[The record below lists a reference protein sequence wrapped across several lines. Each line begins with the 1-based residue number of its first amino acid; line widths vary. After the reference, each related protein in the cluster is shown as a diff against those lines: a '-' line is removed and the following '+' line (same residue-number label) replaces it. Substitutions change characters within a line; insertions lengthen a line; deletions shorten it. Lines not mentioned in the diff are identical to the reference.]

1 MANFYKVLSVL
12 APIVAVSQVAAC
24 GDAGSTKGDPEA
36 QHCEQAAQRLTRD
49 IGTIHVIETKPWTAD
64 NVRSVR
70 VRFTYPEGNA
80 AGLSFG
86 AVLCTYAFDVAVR
99 SNDKRNP
106 KAQTVYFRARNLSE
120 NELLLLNMGLRGTK
134 PEFKIK

>member
-12 APIVAVSQVAAC
+12 APIIAVSQVAAC
-24 GDAGSTKGDPEA
+24 GDAGDSKGDPEA
-36 QHCEQAAQRLTRD
+36 Q
-49 IGTIHVIETKPWTAD
+49 
-64 NVRSVR
+64 RSER